1 MKLFVLR
8 CFSICKFVI
17 FFIFGKAFVANI
29 DYHNSITTLIRILK
43 VFKSSPCLIIRNNT
57 DSHHDNSVL
66 RSNLQST
73 PGPSSCHSI
82 SLKLSSP
89 QAPWKGKRKRSAR
102 RYKAIN
108 KRFNPQPTVLFH
120 ASTSPIANQN
130 PIWQNTPYDLPSSL
144 SGEAEESLLLQH
156 GPFSTSDLDSEAS
169 LQATCIHI
177 Q

>member
-1 MKLFVLR
+1 MSDNTEER
-8 CFSICKFVI
+8 
-17 FFIFGKAFVANI
+17 
-29 DYHNSITTLIRILK
+29 NS
-43 VFKSSPCLIIRNNT
+43 T

-66 RSNLQST
+66 QSNLQST
-73 PGPSSCHSI
+73 PGPGSCHSI
-82 SLKLSSP
+82 NLKLSSP
-89 QAPWKGKRKRSAR
+89 QAPWKGKRKHSAR

-130 PIWQNTPYDLPSSL
+130 PIWQNTPDDLPSSL

-156 GPFSTSDLDSEAS
+156 GPFSTSDLDSEVS

>member
-1 MKLFVLR
+1 M
-8 CFSICKFVI
+8 SDNM
-17 FFIFGKAFVANI
+17 GE
-29 DYHNSITTLIRILK
+29 
-43 VFKSSPCLIIRNNT
+43 RNNT

-73 PGPSSCHSI
+73 PRPSSCHSI
-82 SLKLSSP
+82 NLKLSSP

-108 KRFNPQPTVLFH
+108 KCFNPQPTVLFH
-120 ASTSPIANQN
+120 ASTSRIANQN
-130 PIWQNTPYDLPSSL
+130 PIWQNTPDDLPSSL

-156 GPFSTSDLDSEAS
+156 GPFSTSDLDSEVS